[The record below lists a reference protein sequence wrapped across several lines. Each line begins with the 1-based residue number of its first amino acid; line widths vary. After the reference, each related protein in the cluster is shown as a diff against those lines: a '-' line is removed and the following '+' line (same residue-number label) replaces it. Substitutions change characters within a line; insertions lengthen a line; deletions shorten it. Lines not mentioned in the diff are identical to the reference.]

1 MAELLLEKGYNV
13 YGIVRRTS
21 TVYTSTRLDHIRS
34 RINLEYGDMTDTH
47 GLAGFLR
54 RIVIKNS
61 DIEVLEVYNLAAQ
74 SHVAVSFELPEYT
87 TDVDGMGVLRMLEAV
102 RSMHKSLKPRDIKIK
117 FYQAGTSEM
126 YGDARSVPQSL
137 DTPFNPVSPYA
148 AAKVYAYSM
157 TKMYREAYGMYCTN
171 GILFNH
177 ESPRRG
183 FNFVTMKIVNAAEA
197 ISRGKLNYVTLGNL
211 DSKRDWGHAKDFVRG
226 MWLMMQQNT
235 PGDHLLA
242 TGETYKVR
250 TFVEKVFEK
259 HKLNITWRG
268 NNLDEEGIDQN
279 GIVRVKVDPKY
290 FRPCEVNILLGD
302 AKHTIQTIGWHRD
315 YDFDAIVDDMVTF
328 AKNATDRSM
337 DYL

>member
-1 MAELLLEKGYNV
+1 
-13 YGIVRRTS
+13 
-21 TVYTSTRLDHIRS
+21 
-34 RINLEYGDMTDTH
+34 
-47 GLAGFLR
+47 
-54 RIVIKNS
+54 
-61 DIEVLEVYNLAAQ
+61 
-74 SHVAVSFELPEYT
+74 
-87 TDVDGMGVLRMLEAV
+87 
-102 RSMHKSLKPRDIKIK
+102 
-117 FYQAGTSEM
+117 M

-148 AAKVYAYSM
+148 AAKVYAYFM

-183 FNFVTMKIVNAAEA
+183 FNFVTMKIVDAAEA

-259 HKLNITWRG
+259 HKFSI
-268 NNLDEEGIDQN
+268 
-279 GIVRVKVDPKY
+279 
-290 FRPCEVNILLGD
+290 F
-302 AKHTIQTIGWHRD
+302 
-315 YDFDAIVDDMVTF
+315 
-328 AKNATDRSM
+328 
-337 DYL
+337 